1 MKNRTPLGGS
11 SCEPTAYR
19 SLAQLDRE
27 VIGCRRCPR
36 LVQWRERVAREKVRR
51 FAGERYWGKPITG
64 FGDAGARLV
73 LVGLAPAAHGG
84 NRTGRIFTGDE
95 SGRWLFRAL
104 YRAGF
109 ASQPDSISRGDG
121 MVLSDCYIT
130 AAVRCAPPANKPTAQ
145 EFHRCAPFLE
155 EEFRLLPRVRVVIG
169 LGRIGFTA
177 AADALMAS
185 GRLRRS
191 RRPAF
196 SHGACH
202 RSDRLT
208 LIGSYHPSQQNTF
221 TGRLTEPMFDAVFAR
236 AREELGVAETGR

>member
-1 MKNRTPLGGS
+1 MSLGRSSGENRR
-11 SCEPTAYR
+11 YR
-19 SLAQLDRE
+19 SLVQLERE

-36 LVQWRERVAREKVRR
+36 LVQWRERVARIKVRR

-64 FGDAGARLV
+64 FGDANARLV

-84 NRTGRIFTGDE
+84 NRTGRVFTGDE

-109 ASQPDSISRGDG
+109 ASQPDSVSRGDG
-121 MVLSDCYIT
+121 MVLSDCYVT
-130 AAVRCAPPANKPTAQ
+130 AAVRCAPPANKPTAE

-155 EEFRLLPRVRVVIG
+155 EEFRLLSRVRVVIG

-177 AADALMAS
+177 AVDALMAS
-185 GRLRRS
+185 GRLPRS

-196 SHGACH
+196 GHGACH
-202 RSDRLT
+202 RCDSLT
-208 LIGSYHPSQQNTF
+208 LMGSYHPSQQNTF
-221 TGRLTEPMFDAVFAR
+221 TGRLTEPMFDAIFAR
-236 AREELGVAETGR
+236 ARKELEAAGSGR